1 MSYLYQTFIE
11 IAIIQQKKKEG
22 KKTKRKEEIYKR
34 IKFNR
39 EIKKKNQEVEKEE
52 DKHTYSTHE
61 WYVWFITERSLTAEF
76 SFLDSTCS
84 RRRILKKSHGQNEIQ
99 RSRVLTDDRSKK
111 LRNGTVLFFPRAWLW
126 WVEIYSDET
135 ITVRCLR
142 PAPMLCLVVLSPI
155 SDVQLRSS
163 KSIIFCQIFLS
174 FSYIFL
180 LYSSLLYFFNYSM
193 NNNSLLIALKYFD
206 NLLKKIECM
215 SRRKKCWEFYMWIN
229 FSIDQGLCSEK
240 RKILT
245 EITSSS

>member
-1 MSYLYQTFIE
+1 MFDLLWNDRSRPSSRFWIPPVPV
-11 IAIIQQKKKEG
+11 
-22 KKTKRKEEIYKR
+22 EE
-34 IKFNR
+34 
-39 EIKKKNQEVEKEE
+39 
-52 DKHTYSTHE
+52 S
-61 WYVWFITERSLTAEF
+61 W
-76 SFLDSTCS
+76 
-84 RRRILKKSHGQNEIQ
+84 KKSHGQNEIQ
-99 RSRVLTDDRSKK
+99 RSRVLTDDKSKK
-111 LRNGTVLFFPRAWLW
+111 LRNGTVLSFPRAWLW

-193 NNNSLLIALKYFD
+193 NNNSFLIALKYFD

-215 SRRKKCWEFYMWIN
+215 SKRKTCWEFYMWIN
-229 FSIDQGLCSEK
+229 FFIEQGLCSEK